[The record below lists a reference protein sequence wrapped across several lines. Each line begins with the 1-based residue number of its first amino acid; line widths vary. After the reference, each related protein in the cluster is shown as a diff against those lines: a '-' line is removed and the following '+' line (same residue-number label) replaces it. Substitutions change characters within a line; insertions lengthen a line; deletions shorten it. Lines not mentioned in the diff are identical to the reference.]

1 MASCAYVLTLGRRH
15 FEYAP
20 STYRTCIT
28 PTQAKELF
36 GSTVKPKP
44 LGCGVFACVFQH
56 ADPTKVVKITRDES
70 DVAGLL
76 QAQGLATA
84 PKVYAQHKLAGQPR
98 WTTTRAR
105 THSTQVWP
113 EHPEAFALV
122 LEKLHVMTGAE
133 KGRWNRR
140 IRRWLRLREQDQE
153 KREMIAA
160 GGGRTTP
167 THGTYKHYKSPTKV
181 ELARRACPAGPKAEA
196 VKCEARL
203 LELGKIIVDLR
214 TVGVEWT
221 DVHAG
226 NIGADKNG
234 HWKALDLGASTT
246 TLDQDVPI
254 LEGRQRRRKRA

>member
-15 FEYAP
+15 FKYAP

-36 GSTVKPKP
+36 GSTDKPKL

-76 QAQGLATA
+76 QAQELTTA
-84 PKVYAQHKLAGQPR
+84 PRLYTHHKLAGQPR
-98 WTTTRAR
+98 WTNPRAR
-105 THSTQVWP
+105 THSMQQWP
-113 EHPEAFALV
+113 DKPEAFALV

-133 KGRWNRR
+133 KGKWNAR
-140 IRRWLRLREQDQE
+140 IRRWMRLREQDHE
-153 KREMIAA
+153 RRELVAA
-160 GGGRTTP
+160 GTARTVP
-167 THGTYKHYKSPTKV
+167 ASSAAKPYKQPTKAQ
-181 ELARRACPAGPKAEA
+181 LAQRACPAGPKAEA
-196 VKCEARL
+196 TKCEARL
-203 LELGKIIVDLR
+203 LELGQIIADLR

-226 NIGADKNG
+226 NIGADDKG
-234 HWKALDLGASTT
+234 HWKAIDLGASTT
-246 TLDQDVPI
+246 TLDEEPPL
-254 LEGRQRRRKRA
+254 LEGRRRRR